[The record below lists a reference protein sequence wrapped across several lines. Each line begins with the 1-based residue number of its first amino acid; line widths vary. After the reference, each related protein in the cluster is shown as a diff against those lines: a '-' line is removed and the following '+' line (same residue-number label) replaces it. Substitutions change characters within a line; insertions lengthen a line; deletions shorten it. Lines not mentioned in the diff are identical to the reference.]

1 MNRTSKTFL
10 WFGIL
15 LFGFV
20 LQGCKKEKCGCDG
33 EILFEVYDVPGRI
46 YYDKETKYTWF
57 ITTEINSYFTFCNP
71 EEIWDDILKY
81 DHGEE
86 VLLSGKVSD
95 DCEKQVNY
103 YASNKYVIHVTE
115 IKLDEFDK

>member
-1 MNRTSKTFL
+1 MRIVFN
-10 WFGIL
+10 IL
-15 LFGFV
+15 VWTGVILFT
-20 LQGCKKEKCGCDG
+20 LAIQGCKKEKCGCDG
-33 EILFEVYDVPGRI
+33 EILFEVYDVPGKI
-46 YYDKETKYTWF
+46 YYDKETKYTQF
-57 ITTEINSYFTFCNP
+57 VSIAAYFTFCNP

-81 DHGEE
+81 DNEEE

-95 DCEKQVNY
+95 DCEKLVNY

>member
-10 WFGIL
+10 WLGIL

-33 EILFEVYDVPGRI
+33 EILFEVYDVPGKI
-46 YYDKETKYTWF
+46 YYDKETKCTWF
-57 ITTEINSYFTFCNP
+57 ESIAAYFTFCNP
-71 EEIWDDILKY
+71 EDIWDDILEFEY
-81 DHGEE
+81 GEE

-95 DCEKQVNY
+95 DCEKLVSY

>member
-10 WFGIL
+10 WLGIL

-33 EILFEVYDVPGRI
+33 DILFEVYDVPGKI
-46 YYDKETKYTWF
+46 YYDKETKYTQF
-57 ITTEINSYFTFCNP
+57 ISTAAYSSFTFCNP
-71 EEIWDDILKY
+71 EEIWDDILEFE
-81 DHGEE
+81 HSEE

-95 DCEKQVNY
+95 DCEKLVNY
-103 YASNKYVIHVTE
+103 SASNKYVIHVTE

>member
-1 MNRTSKTFL
+1 MNGTSKTFL

-20 LQGCKKEKCGCDG
+20 LQSCKKEKCGCDG
-33 EILFEVYDVPGRI
+33 EILFEVFDVPGRI

-57 ITTEINSYFTFCNP
+57 ISTAAYSYFTFCNP
-71 EEIWDDILKY
+71 EEIWDDILEFE
-81 DHGEE
+81 HSEE

-95 DCEKQVNY
+95 DCEKLVNY
-103 YASNKYVIHVTE
+103 SASNKYVIHVTE

>member
-57 ITTEINSYFTFCNP
+57 ESTEVYSFFTFCNP

>member
-20 LQGCKKEKCGCDG
+20 IQGCKKEKCGCDG
-33 EILFEVYDVPGRI
+33 EILFEVYDVPGI
-46 YYDKETKYTWF
+46 LYYDKETKYTQF
-57 ITTEINSYFTFCNP
+57 VSTAAYSYFTFCNP

-81 DHGEE
+81 DYEEE
-86 VLLSGKVSD
+86 VLLSGDVSD
-95 DCEKQVNY
+95 DCEKLVY

>member
-1 MNRTSKTFL
+1 MRKVFN
-10 WFGIL
+10 IL
-15 LFGFV
+15 VWTVVILFT
-20 LQGCKKEKCGCDG
+20 LTIKGCKKEKCGCDG
-33 EILFEVYDVPGRI
+33 EVKFEADNVPGRI

-57 ITTEINSYFTFCNP
+57 ESTSAYSFFTFCNP

-86 VLLSGKVSD
+86 VLLSGDVSD
-95 DCEKQVNY
+95 DCEKLVSY